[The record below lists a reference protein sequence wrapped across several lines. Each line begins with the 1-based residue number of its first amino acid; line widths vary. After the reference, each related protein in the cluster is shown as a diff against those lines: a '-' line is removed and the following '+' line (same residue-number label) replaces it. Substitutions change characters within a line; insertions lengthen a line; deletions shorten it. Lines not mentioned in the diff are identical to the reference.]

1 MGTSTAPSAPD
12 APRSTAS
19 RPRPPRADVKRVP
32 VTPSPVTRSCVAG
45 VDGGGTRTRALLVTR
60 DGTTVGRAEGPAALV
75 RPHRPAA
82 AARVVA
88 ATVRRAAAAAGVA
101 LPLPALWAG
110 LAGAGRARAGRDVE
124 AALREEGI
132 AHAVRVGTD
141 VEAAFHDAFGA
152 GPGIVV
158 VAGTGSV
165 VLGVGEDGRRLQVG
179 GWGGVMGDEGSG
191 YHIGLSALRA
201 IAWAADGRAS
211 PTALTAAVLDHSALA
226 RPRDLPAWAESATK
240 ADIAALAPL
249 AIRTARSGD
258 TAADTVVRR
267 ALDALGDQLSAA
279 IRDLFSSASD
289 HPPHVALT
297 GGLIAP
303 DGPLRADLEHLVASA
318 GGRLLPRAV
327 APERGAARLALTLL
341 D

>member
-1 MGTSTAPSAPD
+1 MTGPYVAGVDDGTT
-12 APRSTAS
+12 
-19 RPRPPRADVKRVP
+19 PPP
-32 VTPSPVTRSCVAG
+32 VTGVFVAG
-45 VDGGGTRTRALLVTR
+45 VDGGGTRTRVLLLAR
-60 DGTTVGRAEGPAALV
+60 DGATGGRAEGPAALV
-75 RPHRPAA
+75 RPDRPAP

-88 ATVRRAAAAAGVA
+88 DTVRRAAEEAGVA

-110 LAGAGRARAGRDVE
+110 LAGAGRREVRRALE
-124 AALREEGI
+124 AALRDEQV
-132 AHAVRVGTD
+132 ARAVRVGTD
-141 VEAAFHDAFGA
+141 VEAAFHDAFGG

-191 YHIGLSALRA
+191 YQIGVSALRA
-201 IAWAADGRAS
+201 IAAAADGRGPS
-211 PTALTAAVLDHSALA
+211 TALTAAVLDHLSLD
-226 RPRDLPAWAESATK
+226 RPRGLPAWAESATK
-240 ADIAALAPL
+240 AEIAALAPL
-249 AIRTARSGD
+249 VIRTARSGD
-258 TAADTVVRR
+258 AAANTVVRS

-279 IRDLFSSASD
+279 IHNLFSSGA
-289 HPPHVALT
+289 PPPVALA

-303 DGPLRADLEHLVASA
+303 DGPLRSELERLASSA

-327 APERGAARLALTLL
+327 VPQRGAARLALTLP